1 MADINKLLEKQ
12 NLTGQELGIIEL
24 TNMAVQFKQALKG
37 EKPKALI
44 EASQL
49 QQMVNQLKDP
59 TQAKIYG
66 GYISIHEWLLIK
78 YNIAQTQIQQAQL
91 QYRTLESLITTAI
104 LAEDIC
110 KYVEQLPAIMTQ
122 KQYDQVK
129 GNMEMLNI
137 NTRAFL
143 NGIAVIQPSNTA
155 TRNKNIDQNGN
166 YIEPKIQSSIKNF
179 SLEAFFTESK
189 DHANNIEIVET
200 SRKTFLDSYYFV
212 ISYNHVLK
220 RIAAI
225 YGVKELEAFKMNIEE
240 LSARIDDFNA
250 LVPVLYEQIKT
261 SKYDNKELR
270 AKKLQVLKDFF
281 RPVEYASLCVSNE
294 RKRQLEDL
302 LKDFKAFRPENA
314 DRFYSLLC
322 TRTQLKGKGA

>member
-1 MADINKLLEKQ
+1 MADIKKLLEKQ

-110 KYVEQLPAIMTQ
+110 KYVE
-122 KQYDQVK
+122 
-129 GNMEMLNI
+129 
-137 NTRAFL
+137 
-143 NGIAVIQPSNTA
+143 
-155 TRNKNIDQNGN
+155 
-166 YIEPKIQSSIKNF
+166 
-179 SLEAFFTESK
+179 
-189 DHANNIEIVET
+189 
-200 SRKTFLDSYYFV
+200 
-212 ISYNHVLK
+212 
-220 RIAAI
+220 
-225 YGVKELEAFKMNIEE
+225 
-240 LSARIDDFNA
+240 
-250 LVPVLYEQIKT
+250 
-261 SKYDNKELR
+261 
-270 AKKLQVLKDFF
+270 
-281 RPVEYASLCVSNE
+281 
-294 RKRQLEDL
+294 
-302 LKDFKAFRPENA
+302 
-314 DRFYSLLC
+314 
-322 TRTQLKGKGA
+322 

>member
-212 ISYNHVLK
+212 ISYNHVLN

-261 SKYDNKELR
+261 SKYGSKELC

>member
-1 MADINKLLEKQ
+1 MADIKKLLEKQ

-137 NTRAFL
+137 T
-143 NGIAVIQPSNTA
+143 
-155 TRNKNIDQNGN
+155 
-166 YIEPKIQSSIKNF
+166 KIQSSIKNF

-261 SKYDNKELR
+261 SKYGNKELR

-322 TRTQLKGKGA
+322 TRTQSKGKGA

>member
-1 MADINKLLEKQ
+1 MADIKKLLDKQ

-24 TNMAVQFKQALKG
+24 TNMAVQFKQALNG
-37 EKPKALI
+37 EKPRALI

-59 TQAKIYG
+59 IQAKIYG

-104 LAEDIC
+104 LAEDIY

-200 SRKTFLDSYYFV
+200 SRKTFLNSYYFV
-212 ISYNHVLK
+212 ISYNYVLK

-240 LSARIDDFNA
+240 LSARIDAFNA

-261 SKYDNKELR
+261 SKYGDKELQ

-322 TRTQLKGKGA
+322 TRTQSKGKGA

>member
-1 MADINKLLEKQ
+1 MADIHKLLEKQ

-129 GNMEMLNI
+129 GNMEMRNI

-261 SKYDNKELR
+261 SKYGNKELR

-281 RPVEYASLCVSNE
+281 RPVEYASLCVSNG

-322 TRTQLKGKGA
+322 TRTQSKGKGA